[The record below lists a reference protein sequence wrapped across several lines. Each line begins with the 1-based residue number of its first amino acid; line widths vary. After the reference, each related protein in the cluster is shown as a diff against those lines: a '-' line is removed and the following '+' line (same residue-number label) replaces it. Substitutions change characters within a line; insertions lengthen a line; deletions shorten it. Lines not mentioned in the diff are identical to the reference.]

1 MKERT
6 GASENE
12 VEEHNARTVFPALKR
27 LDEKTASMG
36 YQAWLGY
43 YNSNLKRIGWN
54 KISLVENANLFSKN
68 VLNLQTPP
76 GLQKRTIGKMG
87 LKGIPGLRIA
97 PHVQKP
103 PRGGKR

>member
-1 MKERT
+1 
-6 GASENE
+6 
-12 VEEHNARTVFPALKR
+12 
-27 LDEKTASMG
+27 MG

-54 KISLVENANLFSKN
+54 KISLVENANLFGKD

-87 LKGIPGLRIA
+87 LKGNQAYALHRMCRNHLVA
-97 PHVQKP
+97 ENDKVRKW
-103 PRGGKR
+103 R